1 VNRTHEDKLLGEVET
16 KEDVPV
22 DAATCPQ
29 KHEHR
34 ALLNQRCA
42 ACGET
47 IPGHG
52 MYTPDEYQRYF
63 APPAAEPAPS
73 PYGPDEENARLWREY
88 EVARQAYE
96 DAAFA
101 VEDLRRGRAGIV
113 GRYVGADG
121 NVVVDHGVVARGAR
135 ADQSIAEAVVR
146 REKRREEAAEILL
159 EIQRVDARRGALAR
173 RAMYLESY
181 PEPQPSPTLLERA
194 GAALRGS

>member
-1 VNRTHEDKLLGEVET
+1 MTRTTEDEGTATIEIT
-16 KEDVPV
+16 
-22 DAATCPQ
+22 AATCPR
-29 KHEHR
+29 KFEHR
-34 ALLNQRCA
+34 ALLGQTHSTCA
-42 ACGET
+42 T
-47 IPGHG
+47 FIPSLPGG
-52 MYTPDEYQRYF
+52 YTPDEFQRYF
-63 APPAAEPAPS
+63 APPAVEAPPN
-73 PYGPDEENARLWREY
+73 PYGPDAENRQLWEKY
-88 EVARQAYE
+88 EVARAAYE
-96 DAAFA
+96 DSVFH
-101 VEDLRRGRAGIV
+101 VDDLRRGRAQLS
-113 GRYVGADG
+113 GRHVDATG